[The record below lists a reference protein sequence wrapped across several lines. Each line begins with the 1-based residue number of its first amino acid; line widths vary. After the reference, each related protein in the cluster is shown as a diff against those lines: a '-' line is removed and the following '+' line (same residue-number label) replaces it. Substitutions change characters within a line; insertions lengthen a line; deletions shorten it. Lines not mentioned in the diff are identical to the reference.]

1 MFWNPEVITTTGK
14 SLRITQIQFNIIYIM
29 RTNINQGR
37 IQSLAVMIVLL
48 INNDQNPISYLIPYS
63 RLNRSCNLNTLVS
76 TTSYPLYGINAA
88 ISAIADKS
96 SLQCKAGTH
105 AVYHCHAGV
114 VVSRTVIGTDA
125 VIKPVIQRPAV
136 NISAGLIRI
145 VLIPGRVQSCAVTA
159 DAPIR
164 FITHMITL
172 SITVLIGIACHDAE
186 MPAILRVATPLR
198 QIAA

>member
-88 ISAIADKS
+88 ISAIADKKED
-96 SLQCKAGTH
+96 LNKALMRRLK
-105 AVYHCHAGV
+105 
-114 VVSRTVIGTDA
+114 S
-125 VIKPVIQRPAV
+125 
-136 NISAGLIRI
+136 
-145 VLIPGRVQSCAVTA
+145 
-159 DAPIR
+159 
-164 FITHMITL
+164 
-172 SITVLIGIACHDAE
+172 
-186 MPAILRVATPLR
+186 AILSRMPSRHAAYTVYQLYFTPSMP
-198 QIAA
+198 

>member
-88 ISAIADKS
+88 ISAIEDKKED
-96 SLQCKAGTH
+96 LK
-105 AVYHCHAGV
+105 V
-114 VVSRTVIGTDA
+114 V
-125 VIKPVIQRPAV
+125 
-136 NISAGLIRI
+136 
-145 VLIPGRVQSCAVTA
+145 
-159 DAPIR
+159 
-164 FITHMITL
+164 
-172 SITVLIGIACHDAE
+172 
-186 MPAILRVATPLR
+186 
-198 QIAA
+198 

>member
-29 RTNINQGR
+29 RANINQGR

-88 ISAIADKS
+88 ISAIADKKED
-96 SLQCKAGTH
+96 LK
-105 AVYHCHAGV
+105 V
-114 VVSRTVIGTDA
+114 V
-125 VIKPVIQRPAV
+125 
-136 NISAGLIRI
+136 
-145 VLIPGRVQSCAVTA
+145 
-159 DAPIR
+159 
-164 FITHMITL
+164 
-172 SITVLIGIACHDAE
+172 
-186 MPAILRVATPLR
+186 
-198 QIAA
+198 

>member
-76 TTSYPLYGINAA
+76 GSNSG
-88 ISAIADKS
+88 
-96 SLQCKAGTH
+96 
-105 AVYHCHAGV
+105 
-114 VVSRTVIGTDA
+114 
-125 VIKPVIQRPAV
+125 
-136 NISAGLIRI
+136 
-145 VLIPGRVQSCAVTA
+145 
-159 DAPIR
+159 
-164 FITHMITL
+164 
-172 SITVLIGIACHDAE
+172 
-186 MPAILRVATPLR
+186 
-198 QIAA
+198 

>member
-88 ISAIADKS
+88 ISAIADKKED
-96 SLQCKAGTH
+96 LNKALMRRLK
-105 AVYHCHAGV
+105 
-114 VVSRTVIGTDA
+114 S
-125 VIKPVIQRPAV
+125 
-136 NISAGLIRI
+136 
-145 VLIPGRVQSCAVTA
+145 
-159 DAPIR
+159 
-164 FITHMITL
+164 
-172 SITVLIGIACHDAE
+172 
-186 MPAILRVATPLR
+186 AILSRMPSRHADYTV
-198 QIAA
+198 

>member
-76 TTSYPLYGINAA
+76 TTSYPLYGINTV
-88 ISAIADKS
+88 ISAIADKKED
-96 SLQCKAGTH
+96 LK
-105 AVYHCHAGV
+105 V
-114 VVSRTVIGTDA
+114 V
-125 VIKPVIQRPAV
+125 
-136 NISAGLIRI
+136 
-145 VLIPGRVQSCAVTA
+145 
-159 DAPIR
+159 
-164 FITHMITL
+164 
-172 SITVLIGIACHDAE
+172 
-186 MPAILRVATPLR
+186 
-198 QIAA
+198 

>member
-29 RTNINQGR
+29 LTNINQGR

-88 ISAIADKS
+88 ISAIADKKED
-96 SLQCKAGTH
+96 LK
-105 AVYHCHAGV
+105 V
-114 VVSRTVIGTDA
+114 V
-125 VIKPVIQRPAV
+125 
-136 NISAGLIRI
+136 
-145 VLIPGRVQSCAVTA
+145 
-159 DAPIR
+159 
-164 FITHMITL
+164 
-172 SITVLIGIACHDAE
+172 
-186 MPAILRVATPLR
+186 
-198 QIAA
+198 

>member
-76 TTSYPLYGINAA
+76 
-88 ISAIADKS
+88 
-96 SLQCKAGTH
+96 
-105 AVYHCHAGV
+105 V
-114 VVSRTVIGTDA
+114 
-125 VIKPVIQRPAV
+125 
-136 NISAGLIRI
+136 
-145 VLIPGRVQSCAVTA
+145 
-159 DAPIR
+159 
-164 FITHMITL
+164 
-172 SITVLIGIACHDAE
+172 
-186 MPAILRVATPLR
+186 
-198 QIAA
+198 